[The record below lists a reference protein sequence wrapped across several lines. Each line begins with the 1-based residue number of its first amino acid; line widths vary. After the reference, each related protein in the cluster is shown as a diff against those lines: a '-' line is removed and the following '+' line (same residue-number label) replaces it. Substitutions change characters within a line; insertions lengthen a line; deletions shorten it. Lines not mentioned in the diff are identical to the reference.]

1 MDNVFSVSNIAWN
14 RHDDPA
20 IFQLLS
26 RCGVNGIEIA
36 PSKIWSDLESV
47 TPAEA
52 KEYRSL
58 LADHGFSVP
67 AFQAILYGCPTLQI
81 FEPKTHEAFLMRIRL
96 IAKLAS
102 YLGTKVLVFGAPK
115 NRRRNGLEYNDAF
128 SRACK
133 FFRKAG
139 AIVAEYGCVLGI
151 EANPV
156 EYQCDFLTCTADAE
170 RLVMAVDSPGV
181 VLHIDSGA
189 TAMTHERIEE
199 VLTTRQIA
207 FQHYHISEPMLDNL
221 NASRKVDHLSAF
233 RALKKINYRGA
244 VSIEMKSQDPDYENL
259 KRALNYITGVMK
271 DADF

>member
-1 MDNVFSVSNIAWN
+1 MDNLFSVSNIAWD

-20 IFQLLS
+20 VFRLLS
-26 RCGVNGIEIA
+26 KYGVNGIEIA
-36 PSKIWSDLESV
+36 PSKIWNDLRTVS
-47 TPAEA
+47 PDDA

-67 AFQAILYGCPTLQI
+67 AFQAILYGCPQLQV
-81 FEPKTHEAFLMRIRL
+81 FDPETHEAFLERIRL
-96 IAKLAS
+96 IAEIAS
-102 YLGTKVLVFGAPK
+102 HLGAKVLVFGAPK
-115 NRRRNGLEYNDAF
+115 NRRRNGLEYYDAF
-128 SRACK
+128 DRACG

-139 AIVAEYGCVLGI
+139 AIAADYGCALGI

-170 RLVMAVDSPGV
+170 RFVMAVDSPGV

-189 TAMTHERIEE
+189 TAMTHERIED

-207 FQHYHISEPMLDNL
+207 FAHYHISEPMLDN
-221 NASRKVDHLSAF
+221 AETSRKVDHLAAF
-233 RALKKINYRGA
+233 RALKQIHYRGA
-244 VSIEMKSQDPDYENL
+244 VSIEMKSQPPEFENL
-259 KRALNYITGVMK
+259 KRALQYITGIMK

>member
-20 IFQLLS
+20 VFQLLS
-26 RCGVNGIEIA
+26 KYGVNGIEIA
-36 PSKIWSDLESV
+36 PSKVWSDLESV
-47 TPAEA
+47 TAEKA

-58 LADHGFSVP
+58 LADHGFTIP
-67 AFQAILYGCPTLQI
+67 AFQAILYGCPILQI
-81 FEPKTHEAFLMRIRL
+81 FEPETHEAFLMRIRL

-102 YLGTKVLVFGAPK
+102 YLGAKVLVFGAPK

-128 SRACK
+128 SRACE

-139 AIVAEYGCVLGI
+139 ALVAEYGCVLGI

-156 EYQCDFLTCTADAE
+156 EYQCDFLTCTSDAE
-170 RLVMAVDSPGV
+170 RFVMAVDSPGV

-189 TAMTHERIEE
+189 TAMTHEHIEE

-207 FQHYHISEPMLDNL
+207 FQHYHISEPMLDNSET
-221 NASRKVDHLSAF
+221 SRRVDHLSAF
-233 RALKKINYRGA
+233 RALKKIHYRGA
-244 VSIEMKSQDPDYENL
+244 VSIEMKSLDPDYDNL
-259 KRALNYITGVMK
+259 EKALRFITGVMK

>member
-1 MDNVFSVSNIAWN
+1 MDNLFSVSNIAWD

-20 IFQLLS
+20 VFRLLS
-26 RCGVNGIEIA
+26 KYGVNGIEIA
-36 PSKIWSDLESV
+36 PSKIWNDLGTVS
-47 TPAEA
+47 PDDA

-67 AFQAILYGCPTLQI
+67 AFQAILYGCPQLQV
-81 FEPKTHEAFLMRIRL
+81 FDPETYNAFLERIRL
-96 IAKLAS
+96 IAEIAS
-102 YLGTKVLVFGAPK
+102 HLGAKVLVFGAPK
-115 NRRRNGLEYNDAF
+115 NRQRNGLEYNDAF
-128 SRACK
+128 NRACE

-139 AIVAEYGCVLGI
+139 AIAADYGCALGI

-170 RLVMAVDSPGV
+170 RFVMAVDSPGV

-189 TAMTHERIEE
+189 TAMTHERIED

-207 FQHYHISEPMLDNL
+207 FAHYHISEPMLDN
-221 NASRKVDHLSAF
+221 AETSRKVDHLAAF
-233 RALKKINYRGA
+233 RALKRIHYRGA
-244 VSIEMKSQDPDYENL
+244 VSIEMKSQPPEFENL
-259 KRALNYITGVMK
+259 ERALQYITGIMK